1 MQIKKINIE
10 LINNFKDR
18 SSFNRDELLNFYYKF
33 EPGLN
38 QKTFSWRI
46 YDLKKRNIIIS
57 IGPGL
62 YKISNKPSF
71 KPNIDQK
78 IKKIN
83 LFLNKKYLEISPV
96 LWNIKWVN
104 DLSIH
109 QVFKTF
115 YLVEVPNELAESVFN
130 QLQTTNLGKVFINP
144 AQDVMHKYVSNERD
158 PIIVKS
164 LISRAPTQIISKI
177 TIPLLEKILVDL
189 FCDEKIFYMFHGHE
203 LKTIYRNAIGDYA
216 VNFTKL
222 FNYAK
227 RRRREKEIKEFF
239 SINFPEILKDISL

>member
-1 MQIKKINIE
+1 MQKKKIDIE
-10 LINNFKDR
+10 LVTNFKGR
-18 SSFNRDELLNFYYKF
+18 SSFSRDELLNFYNKF
-33 EPGLN
+33 DPDLN

-62 YKISNKPSF
+62 YKVSNKPSF
-71 KPNIDQK
+71 KSGIDQK

-83 LFLNKKYLEISPV
+83 SFIGEKYLEISPV

-104 DLSIH
+104 DLSVH

-115 YLVEVPNELAESVFN
+115 YLVEVPNELAKSVFN

-144 AQDVMHKYVSNERD
+144 TQDVMHQYVTNEHD

-164 LISRAPTQIISKI
+164 LISRAPTQNISKVK
-177 TIPLLEKILVDL
+177 IPTLEKILVDL

-203 LKTIYRNAIGDYA
+203 LKTIYRNAISDYA
-216 VNFTKL
+216 VNFKKL

-239 SINFPEILKDISL
+239 SINFPEILKDIPL

>member
-1 MQIKKINIE
+1 VQNKKTNIE
-10 LINNFKDR
+10 LVNSFKDR
-18 SSFNRDELLNFYYKF
+18 SSFNREELLNFYYRF
-33 EPGLN
+33 DPDLN

-62 YKISNKPSF
+62 YRVSNKPSF
-71 KPNIDQK
+71 KPGIDQK

-83 LFLNKKYLEISPV
+83 SFLSEKYLEINPV

-144 AQDVMHKYVSNERD
+144 TQDVMYQYVTNERD

-164 LISRAPTQIISKI
+164 LISRAPTQNISTIKI
-177 TIPLLEKILVDL
+177 PSLEKILVDL

-203 LKTIYRNAIGDYA
+203 MKTIYRNAISDYA
-216 VNFTKL
+216 VNFAKL

-239 SINFPEILKDISL
+239 SINFPEILKDIPL

>member
-1 MQIKKINIE
+1 MQKEKLIIE
-10 LINNFKDR
+10 LVNNFKSH
-18 SSFNRDELLNFYYKF
+18 SSFTRNELLDFYYKF
-33 EPGLN
+33 DPDLN

-46 YDLKKRNIIIS
+46 YDLKKKNIIIS

-62 YKISNKPSF
+62 YKVSNKPLF
-71 KPNIDQK
+71 KPDIDQK

-83 LFLNKKYLEISPV
+83 SFLSDKYLEISPV
-96 LWNIKWVN
+96 LWNINWVN
-104 DLSIH
+104 NLSIH

-115 YLVEVPNELAESVFN
+115 YLVEVPNELVESVFN

-144 AQDVMHKYVSNERD
+144 TQDVMYQYVTNERN

-164 LISRAPTQIISKI
+164 LISRAPTQIVSKI
-177 TIPLLEKILVDL
+177 NIPTLEKILVDL
-189 FCDEKIFYMFHGHE
+189 FCDEKIYYMFHGNE
-203 LKTIYRNAIGDYA
+203 LKTIYRNAISDYA
-216 VNFTKL
+216 VNFTRL

-239 SINFPEILKDISL
+239 SINFPEILKDLSL